1 MGSLNTAIIR
11 LILDCTLYLASLQ
24 RKKTHDLLLP
34 EDHLVDDREFFA
46 DQILKDV
53 DLLSACLQHS
63 PEESL
68 LLVHLLLN
76 NVNQMKP
83 SSIKLDTKQKRNE
96 YEEIL
101 CKDFITRTVG
111 NDFDRTI
118 KQMSNVVAEDTRN
131 SGSNQ
136 LFKISHD
143 LLSPEDLT
151 TDESDFFNNKKY
163 W

>member
-1 MGSLNTAIIR
+1 
-11 LILDCTLYLASLQ
+11 
-24 RKKTHDLLLP
+24 
-34 EDHLVDDREFFA
+34 
-46 DQILKDV
+46 
-53 DLLSACLQHS
+53 
-63 PEESL
+63 
-68 LLVHLLLN
+68 
-76 NVNQMKP
+76 MKP